1 LKKQI
6 VLGAVLFLF
15 ALTLTSCTS
24 DLKNRF
30 KFENHS
36 LGKVFIN
43 FRGDLY
49 SVDAGATF
57 SITDIPKGTYTYSTT
72 YQLPAGTT
80 TSAAEGDVTGNV
92 VFETS
97 TRVLII
103 YSSTFNEGAYTIYAT
118 ISSSDNQAVDT
129 GTTP

>member
-1 LKKQI
+1 MKKQI
-6 VLGAVLFLF
+6 VIAAVLFLF

-36 LGKVFIN
+36 SGKVSIN

-57 SITDIPKGTYTYSTT
+57 SITDIPKGTYSYATT
-72 YQLPAGTT
+72 YQLPAGTI
-80 TSAAEGDVTGNV
+80 TSAAEGDVAGSV

-97 TRVLII
+97 TRILVI

-118 ISSSDNQAVDT
+118 ISSSDDQTVDT